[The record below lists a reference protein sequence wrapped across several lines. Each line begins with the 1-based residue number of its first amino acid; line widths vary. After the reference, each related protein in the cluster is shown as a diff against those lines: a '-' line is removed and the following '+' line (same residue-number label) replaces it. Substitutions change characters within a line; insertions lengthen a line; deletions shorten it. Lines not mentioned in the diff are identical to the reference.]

1 MKSSLSSVGVIDA
14 DNELTVI
21 NNNDVFSSEDEAL
34 LIGDCKLH
42 IVCIIF
48 VSVLCVL
55 CMHAGVRASVY
66 VCVVC
71 VHLCCMCVVCVN
83 VCMI

>member
-66 VCVVC
+66 VCVLCVC
-71 VHLCCMCVVCVN
+71 ICVVCVLC
-83 VCMI
+83 VLMCV